1 MSDVEHARGRKV
13 SSRMPT
19 AKGLGGFYLWKN
31 GAIDRIIPFPEVIKS
46 TRARRSIFCVSQ
58 LRFARRRHV

>member
-19 AKGLGGFYLWKN
+19 AKGLGGFYSWKN
-31 GAIDRIIPFPEVIKS
+31 GAIDRIIPFSEVIKS
-46 TRARRSIFCVSQ
+46 MRARRSIIYVEQSR
-58 LRFARRRHV
+58 LARRPHV